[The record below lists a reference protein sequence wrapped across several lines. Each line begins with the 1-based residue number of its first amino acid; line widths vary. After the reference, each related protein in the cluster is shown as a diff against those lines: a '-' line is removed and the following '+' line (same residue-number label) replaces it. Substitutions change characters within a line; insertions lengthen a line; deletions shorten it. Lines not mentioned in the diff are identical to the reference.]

1 MSDEANET
9 VVETDNRVRFTSH
22 PIENFRV
29 GRFRF
34 TRGQLALSPEDAAE
48 FEELLESL
56 PTVERMRVRKIDL
69 AAAERISQE
78 FLASQA
84 RTTKQIDSSTGE
96 RAKPVVGTGKLGDD
110 STEAFATQAQMDMN
124 RPVDAEKV
132 DKPLAGT
139 ETNGESN
146 MEAKYEKEPPKGLP
160 AGLGKS
166 NKK

>member
-9 VVETDNRVRFTSH
+9 VVESDNRVRFTSH

-56 PTVERMRVRKIDL
+56 PAVERMRVRKIDL

-78 FLASQA
+78 FLATQA

-96 RAKPVVGTGKLGDD
+96 RAKPVVGTGKLGD
-110 STEAFATQAQMDMN
+110 TTPEKFASQPQTDMN
-124 RPVDAEKV
+124 KPVSD
-132 DKPLAGT
+132 
-139 ETNGESN
+139 ES
-146 MEAKYEKEPPKGLP
+146 EAEKEPPKGLP

>member
-9 VVETDNRVRFTSH
+9 VVESDNRVRFTSH

-48 FEELLESL
+48 FEKLLESL
-56 PTVERMRVRKIDL
+56 PTVERTRVRKIDL

-78 FLASQA
+78 FLATQA

-110 STEAFATQAQMDMN
+110 SVEAFATQAQMDMN
-124 RPVDAEKV
+124 RPV

-146 MEAKYEKEPPKGLP
+146 MEAKDEKEAPKGLP
-160 AGLGKS
+160 AGLGKF